1 MSFDGI
7 TTNCIMQELNHLL
20 AGQRISKIAQPEREE
35 LLFTFKALN
44 EGSNRLLISA
54 NASLPF
60 LYMTKENKT
69 SPLNAPNFCMLLR
82 KYIGNGRISA
92 ISQPSM
98 ERVLCFTIEHLD
110 EMGDP
115 AVKYLYVEIMGKHSN
130 IIFCDKDGQ
139 IIDSVKHVSGQM
151 SSIREVLPGRP
162 YFIPA
167 QQDRFDPWQIAK
179 EQFVEQILKKP
190 CSVAKAIYTSL
201 VGFSPIIAT
210 ELAYRSGLD
219 ADDST
224 AALTQADVERLYD
237 VFRSLLQDLSDG
249 NFSYGIYYDPVTG
262 APKEFAPIP
271 LTIYSDMEYK
281 TFSSISEVLEAFYAQ
296 RNKHTVI
303 HQKSTDLRKIVSIHL
318 ERDRK
323 KYLLQKKQ
331 LADTEKKDKYRIYG
345 EMLHTYGYAASPG
358 DKSIEVTNYYT
369 NEPFVIPL
377 DPTLDAME
385 NAKKYFDKYAKLK
398 RTGNA
403 LSSYILETENEIK
416 HLESIE
422 TSLSIAETEGDLAA
436 IKEELQ
442 EYGFIKKHSGKKT
455 NRISKS
461 QPLHFVDDNGF
472 HIYVGKNNYQNDQL
486 TFKFATGNDWWFHV
500 KQMTGSHV
508 IVKSE
513 NKELPDSTYEY
524 AAALA
529 AYYSSGRDNEKVEID
544 YLQKKNVKKPNGS
557 APGFVVY
564 YTNYSLVATPSLA
577 HVTLVSDK

>member
-1 MSFDGI
+1 MAFDGI

-422 TSLSIAETEGDLAA
+422 TSHSIAETEGDLAA

-486 TFKFATGNDWWFHV
+486 TFKFATGNDWWFHA

>member
-1 MSFDGI
+1 MAFDGI

-455 NRISKS
+455 NRISKR

-486 TFKFATGNDWWFHV
+486 TFKFATGNDWWFHA

>member
-1 MSFDGI
+1 MAFDGI

-139 IIDSVKHVSGQM
+139 IIDSIKHVSGQM

-377 DPTLDAME
+377 DPTLDTME

>member
-1 MSFDGI
+1 MAFDGI

-281 TFSSISEVLEAFYAQ
+281 KFSSISEVLEAFYAQ

-486 TFKFATGNDWWFHV
+486 TFKFATGNDWWFHA

>member
-1 MSFDGI
+1 MAFDGI

-377 DPTLDAME
+377 DPRLDAME

-486 TFKFATGNDWWFHV
+486 TFKFATGNDWWFHA